1 MIIKSL
7 LFIIVCI
14 FCYETYKTLT
24 KMTEEYFTTID
35 NINQHDILEN
45 IPEEDILEIKKRS
58 YHNKRRR
65 TLHNDRKDDSF
76 VNETY
81 INLSGTPELDD
92 ISKTIAMNCK
102 SYPNEVNKIMV
113 YKAEPNSVLDT
124 PYYAQY
130 KPLEYSKDRK
140 YYWRRDKLIEEGI
153 RRSKDDEVEI
163 AKVQALFD
171 KETDND
177 KKKILQ
183 DELDLFKWRNNI
195 FKLED
200 KKTGISREKRDIMSD
215 YYPEEIGLQRPWIE
229 RHSHLPNYS
238 Y

>member
-14 FCYETYKTLT
+14 FCYETYKTLN
-24 KMTEEYFTTID
+24 KMTEEYFISLD
-35 NINQHDILEN
+35 NNLMLTPKD
-45 IPEEDILEIKKRS
+45 IPEAKPNQPNRHSKNRKHARDNHR
-58 YHNKRRR
+58 
-65 TLHNDRKDDSF
+65 DREKF
-76 VNETY
+76 
-81 INLSGTPELDD
+81 INLSGKPELDD
-92 ISKTIAMNCK
+92 ISKTIAINCK
-102 SYPNEVNKIMV
+102 AYPNKVNKIMV
-113 YKAEPNSVLDT
+113 YTPEPNSVLDT

-130 KPLEYSKDRK
+130 KPLEYDKDRQ
-140 YYWRRDKLIEEGI
+140 YYWQRGKLVEEGI
-153 RRSKDDEVEI
+153 RRAKDDEVEI

-183 DELDLFKWRNNI
+183 DELDLFKWRKNI
-195 FKLED
+195 FKMKD
-200 KKTGISREKRDIMSD
+200 INTGISRDKRDIMSD
-215 YYPEEIGLQRPWIE
+215 YYPNEIGLQRPWIE